1 MKYLKYIGVFVII
14 LLIVFYILFNRKMQV
29 YTKDYFYMD
38 TIITIKFYSCN
49 KKESEEIIKDI
60 DNIYREYHI
69 LTDRYNGYDNV
80 NNIYYINNNNDDI
93 GEIVLDSKLYD
104 LISYA
109 DKLSDESNGLFDINL
124 GGVIDVW
131 KKYRD
136 NGDGIPTLLELKK
149 ANKKNDVKLLDNNK
163 ILNNHPNI
171 DLGAISK
178 GYTTKMVAEYLES
191 RGIKY
196 FLINAGGNV
205 IAGESYD
212 KDCYK
217 IGIQS
222 PSDNTIAYAL
232 NSKNISVVTSGGY
245 ERNYIYKGVMYHHI
259 ISPKT
264 LFPTNYMKS
273 VTVVTK
279 DSALGDYLSTTLFL
293 MSIDD
298 GMEFIKKYDAE
309 ALWID
314 NDDNLIFSEGF
325 SRYEQK

>member
-1 MKYLKYIGVFVII
+1 
-14 LLIVFYILFNRKMQV
+14 
-29 YTKDYFYMD
+29 MD